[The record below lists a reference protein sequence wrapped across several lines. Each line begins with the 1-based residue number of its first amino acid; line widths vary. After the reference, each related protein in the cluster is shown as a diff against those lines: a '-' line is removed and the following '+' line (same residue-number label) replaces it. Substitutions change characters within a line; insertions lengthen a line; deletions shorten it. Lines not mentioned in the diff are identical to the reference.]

1 MKTARRNRQKPLIAP
16 MLSSTTA
23 SSLVSGIAD
32 LAFFVFLEEIF
43 SSGFCRIIGGLGFDG
58 LTGFASTIL
67 DGLSSVF
74 SSWSS
79 RSSSSSKFF
88 NFLEGCLLLLTL
100 TF

>member
-1 MKTARRNRQKPLIAP
+1 MKTARRNLQKPLTAP

-23 SSLVSGIAD
+23 SSLVSGIAG
-32 LAFFVFLEEIF
+32 LAFFDFLEGIF
-43 SSGFCRIIGGLGFDG
+43 SSDFGRLREGLGFDD
-58 LTGFASTIL
+58 LIGFDSTIL

-74 SSWSS
+74 SSWWS

-88 NFLEGCLLLLTL
+88 NFLEGLLLLTL